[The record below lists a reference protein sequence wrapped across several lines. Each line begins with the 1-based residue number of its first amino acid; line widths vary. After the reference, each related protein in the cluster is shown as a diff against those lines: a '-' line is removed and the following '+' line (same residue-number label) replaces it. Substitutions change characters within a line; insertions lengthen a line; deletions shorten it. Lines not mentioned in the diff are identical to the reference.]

1 MDSCSPGDLVTIVGV
16 VKSVNADHA
25 AGRGGKRAAANSLFI
40 LYVAAN
46 SVTNQRSA
54 SASSPSSAS
63 PTPGSEDRSSS
74 SPGFTHEELHAI
86 REIAMEPDA
95 FGRVVSSICPSIFG
109 HDHVKA
115 GLALGLFGGAKSDT
129 SSRDRLSVR
138 SDPHILVVG
147 DPGLGKSQMLRAA
160 CALAPRSVYVSANT
174 TTATGL
180 TVTVSKESGSGG
192 DVVLEAGALVLA
204 DQGVCCVDEFDKIG
218 CDSHCLLEAM
228 EQQSVSIA
236 KSGIVANL
244 SARCSVLAAA
254 NPHGGHYDSSKT
266 INENLKMSAALLSR
280 FDLVFI
286 LLDKPEEAHDRKLS
300 EYIMRS
306 HAVGEPSS
314 SRGFATASVGCDA
327 SQGPVLEATNRV
339 VEATNRVVEQIKRG
353 AHISPIPTE
362 LLRKYLLYARK
373 YVHPKL
379 TGAAAA
385 VLQGKHQLLGLACT
399 SFPQLW
405 CPTV

>member
-1 MDSCSPGDLVTIVGV
+1 VDSCSPGDLVTIVGV

-54 SASSPSSAS
+54 SASSPSPAS

-86 REIAMEPDA
+86 REIAMEPGA

-129 SSRDRLSVR
+129 SSRDKLSVR

-174 TTATGL
+174 STATGL

-306 HAVGEPSS
+306 HAAGEPSYS
-314 SRGFATASVGCDA
+314 SRGLAAASVEEGEG
-327 SQGPVLEATNRV
+327 QGPGLEAP
-339 VEATNRVVEQIKRG
+339 NRVVEQTKRG
-353 AHISPIPTE
+353 AHIPPIPTE
-362 LLRKYLLYARK
+362 LLRKYVLYARK

-379 TGAAAA
+379 TGAAAT
-385 VLQGKHQLLGLACT
+385 VLQGKFLMLACT
-399 SFPQLW
+399 SFPLLW
-405 CPTV
+405 CSTV